1 MGDNRNRNIAKLLF
15 FNLLGYP
22 TAFGQVE
29 CIKLV
34 SAPSY
39 TEKRIGYLGL
49 SQLLDESSDILMLV
63 TSSILKDLAAK
74 ENYIVALGLTAIA
87 EVSTADMC
95 RELYPA
101 VKKHMKSSSPY
112 IRQRACLA
120 AVRIIKNIPD
130 TIEDFMEIIAEL
142 IKDSSQ
148 SVLMAVVTLCNEICK
163 TDASFVKNFR
173 KHLGQLIKT
182 LKSLLMSG
190 YAPEYEIGGVK
201 DPFLQVKIIELM
213 GRIGQSN
220 SDASDEMSDILA
232 QIATNTE
239 QTKNPGNSVLAE
251 CVRTIM

>member
-148 SVLMAVVTLCNEICK
+148 SVMMAVVTLCNEICK
-163 TDASFVKNFR
+163 TDASFVKKFR

-213 GRIGQSN
+213 GRIGQKN

-239 QTKNPGNSVLAE
+239 
-251 CVRTIM
+251 